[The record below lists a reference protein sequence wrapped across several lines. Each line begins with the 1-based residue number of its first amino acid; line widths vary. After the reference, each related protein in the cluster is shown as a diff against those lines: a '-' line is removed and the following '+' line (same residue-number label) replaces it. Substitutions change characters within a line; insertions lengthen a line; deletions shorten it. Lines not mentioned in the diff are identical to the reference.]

1 MTLKPWQTYTLIAA
15 LGVVFSMT
23 VSAIVI
29 SIAWPD
35 LDFQEQTGSAPFE
48 QVAPDPAEQITPDP
62 VEQLTLG
69 PTVHASAGETPEP
82 TPGGTPTPWHGRSG
96 FRPTVRYEALLPI
109 DNNQAFSKARKE
121 RHSKSGELISELLVQ
136 LDTLDLQTQFHDVQL
151 NTEGNFRKGGYLKFV
166 FDDTEGQDE
175 AIRNMIRK
183 LRHSAPSGF
192 IHLRAYETSH
202 RDY

>member
-96 FRPTVRYEALLPI
+96 IQAHRPVRGAAA
-109 DNNQAFSKARKE
+109 D
-121 RHSKSGELISELLVQ
+121 
-136 LDTLDLQTQFHDVQL
+136 
-151 NTEGNFRKGGYLKFV
+151 
-166 FDDTEGQDE
+166 
-175 AIRNMIRK
+175 
-183 LRHSAPSGF
+183 
-192 IHLRAYETSH
+192 
-202 RDY
+202 

>member
-1 MTLKPWQTYTLIAA
+1 MDDQ
-15 LGVVFSMT
+15 
-23 VSAIVI
+23 
-29 SIAWPD
+29 
-35 LDFQEQTGSAPFE
+35 
-48 QVAPDPAEQITPDP
+48 
-62 VEQLTLG
+62 
-69 PTVHASAGETPEP
+69 
-82 TPGGTPTPWHGRSG
+82 G

-192 IHLRAYETSH
+192 IHLRAYETSY